1 MVNRLA
7 CLRGDA
13 WSRLLEGLGLWWRAL
28 FASFR
33 RPRAGERE
41 QALLQFLKVSF
52 LRDSLFQ
59 SATPQLEVLFSAAYH
74 SIGTEELVTLVQ
86 QVRAQE
92 SALQHLR
99 QAVQESL
106 NLALLKT
113 EVFAELSD
121 VARALKSVAQRY
133 FAQRSLALSP
143 REIRAFVHCVPDEM
157 EGLKE
162 RLARGLACCQSE
174 AVRAVFLDQIEC
186 FSFAADGALRSP
198 EELIQMVEALNLSM
212 AEL

>member
-1 MVNRLA
+1 MVNRLT
-7 CLRGDA
+7 CLRGNA
-13 WSRLLEGLGLWWRAL
+13 WSHLWEGLGLWWRSL
-28 FASFR
+28 FASFQR
-33 RPRAGERE
+33 SREGERE
-41 QALLQFLKVSF
+41 QALLQFLKASF
-52 LRDSLFQ
+52 LRESLFQ
-59 SATPQLEVLFSAAYH
+59 SSAPQLEVLFSGANR
-74 SIGTEELVTLVQ
+74 SIGSAEFVTLVQ

-92 SALQHLR
+92 SALQHVR

-113 EVFAELSD
+113 EVFADLSD

-133 FAQRSLALSP
+133 FAQRCLALSP
-143 REIRAFVHCVPDEM
+143 REMRAFVHCVPDEM

-162 RLARGLACCQSE
+162 RLTRGLACCQTE
-174 AVRAVFLDQIEC
+174 AVRAIFLDQLEL

>member
-59 SATPQLEVLFSAAYH
+59 SATPQLEVLFSGAYH
-74 SIGTEELVTLVQ
+74 SIGAEELVTLVQ
-86 QVRAQE
+86 QVRHLSFYRLCIYHPSLSTLICLCLSYHLSTYIITEIMTTSDTQMTPP
-92 SALQHLR
+92 LR
-99 QAVQESL
+99 QKA
-106 NLALLKT
+106 KT
-113 EVFAELSD
+113 
-121 VARALKSVAQRY
+121 
-133 FAQRSLALSP
+133 
-143 REIRAFVHCVPDEM
+143 
-157 EGLKE
+157 
-162 RLARGLACCQSE
+162 
-174 AVRAVFLDQIEC
+174 
-186 FSFAADGALRSP
+186 
-198 EELIQMVEALNLSM
+198 N
-212 AEL
+212 

>member
-1 MVNRLA
+1 MVNRLS
-7 CLRGDA
+7 CLRGGA
-13 WSRLLEGLGLWWRAL
+13 WSRLWEGIGWWWRSF

-33 RPRAGERE
+33 RPSEGERE
-41 QALLQFLKVSF
+41 QALLQFLKESF
-52 LRDSLFQ
+52 LRESLFQ
-59 SATPQLEVLFSAAYH
+59 SSAPQLEVLFSGAYR
-74 SIGTEELVTLVQ
+74 SIGSEKLVPLVQ

-99 QAVQESL
+99 QAVQECL

-133 FAQRSLALSP
+133 FAQRCLALSP

-162 RLARGLACCQSE
+162 RLTRGLACCQSE
-174 AVRAVFLDQIEC
+174 AVRAVFLDQIEL

-198 EELIQMVEALNLSM
+198 EDLIQMVEALNLSM